1 MEKLDPENE
10 GTRPVILRR
19 YRDLPQAFVEKSV
32 LEDEG
37 IACYLQGDNVM
48 GMDWLWSNAMGGIK
62 MLVRQVDV
70 EEAERIL
77 SQAQSSQQER
87 NEES

>member
-1 MEKLDPENE
+1 
-10 GTRPVILRR
+10 
-19 YRDLPQAFVEKSV
+19 VEKNV

-37 IACYLQGDNVM
+37 IACYLQGDNVIR
-48 GMDWLWSNAMGGIK
+48 MDWLWSNAMGGIK
-62 MLVRQVDV
+62 LLVRKVDV